1 MPPRRRIEFFS
12 AGCPCCDRAIA
23 EVLSVVPVSGDVLVL
38 DMHEPDVAARAR
50 HLGVSRVPAVVIDGE
65 LLECCDNG
73 RIDAQALIEA
83 GVAG

>member
-1 MPPRRRIEFFS
+1 
-12 AGCPCCDRAIA
+12 
-23 EVLSVVPVSGDVLVL
+23 
-38 DMHEPDVAARAR
+38 MHEPDVAARAR